1 MSGFRAITPSINVN
15 TQSGQLR
22 TELLNT
28 FSRLDGQLAQAPY
41 RFSTQ
46 NGPVGNTDAA
56 ETTMQEFQIDFNT
69 LSNVGTSIQI
79 VAAGKTAA
87 NANNKTYKVK
97 LGSTTLFDSG
107 AIALN
112 DKDWTFRGEIVAN
125 GSTSQIF
132 YGEFCSD
139 GSSPIVQT
147 ITATEDLGTNLTVEF
162 TGQGTATGDI
172 TQYFYKAVLIG

>member
-1 MSGFRAITPSINVN
+1 MAGFRAITPSINVN

-28 FSRLDGQLAQAPY
+28 FARLDGQLAQAPY

-46 NGPVGNTDAA
+46 NGPVGSESTT

-69 LSNVGTSIQI
+69 LSNIGSSIQI
-79 VAAGKTAA
+79 LAAGKTAA
-87 NANNKTYKVK
+87 NGNNKRYRVK

-107 AIALN
+107 NVALN

-132 YGEFCSD
+132 YGEFCSN
-139 GSSPIVQT
+139 GASPIVT
-147 ITATEDLGTNLTVEF
+147 TTTATEDLGTNLTVAF
-162 TGQGTATGDI
+162 TGQGTTTGDI
-172 TQYFYKAVLIG
+172 QQYYYKAILIG

>member
-1 MSGFRAITPSINVN
+1 MAGFRAITPSINVN

-28 FSRLDGQLAQAPY
+28 FSRLDGQLAAAPY

-46 NGPVGNTDAA
+46 NGPAGNTSTA

-87 NANNKTYKVK
+87 NGNNKRYKVK

-107 AIALN
+107 NVALN
-112 DKDWTFRGEIVAN
+112 NKDWTFRGEIIAN

-132 YGEFCSD
+132 YGEFCSN
-139 GSSPIVQT
+139 GASPIVT
-147 ITATEDLGTNLTVEF
+147 TTTASEDLGTNLVVTF
-162 TGQGTATGDI
+162 TGQGTTTGDI
-172 TQYFYKAVLIG
+172 QQYYYKALLIG